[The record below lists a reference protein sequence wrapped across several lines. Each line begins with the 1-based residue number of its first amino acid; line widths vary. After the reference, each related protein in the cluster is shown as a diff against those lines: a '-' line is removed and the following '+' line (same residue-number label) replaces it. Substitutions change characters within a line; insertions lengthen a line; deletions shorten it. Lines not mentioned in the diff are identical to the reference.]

1 MTKVLN
7 EGFLH
12 NLCLCFDIVFAQLG
26 VIAKT
31 SNNFAEITT
40 AAECYLI
47 ITHEKKRI
55 KEVAVPNVP
64 SYNDMLLEED
74 Q

>member
-1 MTKVLN
+1 M
-7 EGFLH
+7 
-12 NLCLCFDIVFAQLG
+12 FAQLG

-31 SNNFAEITT
+31 RNNFAEIT
-40 AAECYLI
+40 AVAGCYLI
-47 ITHEKKRI
+47 ITHEKRI